1 MFLIVQILWTR
12 EYLQRELTDWF
23 NWDNNPNMFLFSVFR
38 YVKLNGFRVVMGE
51 VEVVCGGDVS
61 VSPSSIPVSSTA
73 G

>member
-1 MFLIVQILWTR
+1 
-12 EYLQRELTDWF
+12 
-23 NWDNNPNMFLFSVFR
+23 MFLFSVFR